1 MKVKKTMVVDA
12 HRIRRLQNP
21 VMPYAWGSRTAIAD
35 LTGRPV
41 PSPQPEAELWM
52 GAHPKAPSQV
62 ICNGHTV
69 SLRDWI
75 AQAPE
80 AILGEKV
87 TRRFGSQLPFLFKV
101 LAAAEPLSIQAHP
114 NIAQARTGYERE
126 NHAGISLDA
135 PHRNYRDDN
144 HKPEILCALT
154 EFWGL
159 NGFRA
164 MKDIHRQLERYCPD
178 TLAPFFEAL
187 DRTKPER
194 VLRHLFEYM
203 MALQGQT
210 KNNAISEA
218 IYQAMTVWPNDPISG
233 WVMKLNTAYPGDI
246 GILAPIILNL
256 VDLAPGQAM
265 YLPAGQLHAYLEG
278 VGIELMANS
287 DNVLRG
293 GLTPK
298 HIDREELMGVLHF
311 EASDPGI
318 MTAQSISSTEACFLT
333 SAEEFSLVKLAINAG
348 CRHEA
353 LPNRNIEILIVLN
366 GQATLEVVETGEAFP
381 LRRGDSLLI
390 PAAAAAYRIS
400 GRVEIYKATVP

>member
-1 MKVKKTMVVDA
+1 MTVKTTKAVEA
-12 HRIRRLQNP
+12 CRIRRLQNP

-62 ICNGHTV
+62 IYNGRTV

-80 AILGEKV
+80 AVLGENV
-87 TRRFGSQLPFLFKV
+87 IQRFGNQLPFLFKV

-114 NIAQARTGYERE
+114 NMAQARTGYERE
-126 NHAGISLDA
+126 NRAGIPLDA
-135 PHRNYRDDN
+135 PQRNYRDGN

-154 EFWGL
+154 EFWGV

-164 MKDIHRQLERYCPD
+164 INDLRRQLKRYCPD
-178 TLAPFFEAL
+178 TLALFFDEL
-187 DRTKPER
+187 DRTRPEKT
-194 VLRHLFEYM
+194 LRHLFARMLE
-203 MALQGQT
+203 LQGQT
-210 KNNAISEA
+210 KNNTIAEA
-218 IYQAMTVWPNDPISG
+218 LDRATTASPEDPISR
-233 WVMKLNTAYPGDI
+233 WVLKLSAAYPGDI

-256 VDLAPGQAM
+256 VELMPGQAM

-298 HIDREELMGVLHF
+298 HIDRDELMGVLCF
-311 EASDPGI
+311 QSSDPGVI
-318 MTAQSISSTEACFLT
+318 RAQPISPTEACFLT
-333 SAEEFSLVKLAINAG
+333 SAAEFSLAKLTITTG

-353 LPNRNIEILIVLN
+353 LPNRNIEILIVLD
-366 GQATLEVVETGEAFP
+366 GQATLEVVDTDEEFP
-381 LRRGDSLLI
+381 LHRGDSLMI
-390 PAAAAAYRIS
+390 PAAAPAYHIS
-400 GRVEIYKATVP
+400 GQAEIYKATVP

>member
-1 MKVKKTMVVDA
+1 MTVKTTLAVDA
-12 HRIRRLQNP
+12 RRIRRLQNP

-35 LTGRPV
+35 LTGRPA

-62 ICNGHTV
+62 ICNGRRV

-80 AILGEKV
+80 AILGETV
-87 TRRFGSQLPFLFKV
+87 VRRFGRQLPFLFKV

-114 NIAQARTGYERE
+114 NMAQARAGYERE
-126 NHAGISLDA
+126 NRAGIPLDA
-135 PHRNYRDDN
+135 PQRNYRDGS

-154 EFWGL
+154 EFWGV

-164 MKDIHRQLERYCPD
+164 IEDLRRQLSRYCPD
-178 TLAPFFEAL
+178 TLSPFFAARDHTRPEKAL
-187 DRTKPER
+187 RQ
-194 VLRHLFEYM
+194 LFGHM
-203 MALQGQT
+203 LTLQGQT
-210 KNNAISEA
+210 KTNIIAEA
-218 IYQAMTVWPNDPISG
+218 LDRSATAWPEDPISR
-233 WVMKLNTAYPGDI
+233 WVLKLSTAYPGDI

-256 VDLAPGQAM
+256 VALAPGQAM

-298 HIDREELMGVLHF
+298 HIDQDELMAVLCF
-311 EASDPGI
+311 QSSDPGV
-318 MTAQSISSTEACFLT
+318 MRAQPISPTEACFLT
-333 SAEEFSLVKLAINAG
+333 SAAEFSLVKLSITTG

-353 LPNRNIEILIVLN
+353 SPDRNIEILIVLA
-366 GQATLEVVETGEAFP
+366 GEATLAVVDSGEEIL

-400 GRVEIYKATVP
+400 GQAEIYKATVP

>member
-1 MKVKKTMVVDA
+1 MTVKTIAAVDA
-12 HRIRRLQNP
+12 HRIRRLQNS

-62 ICNGHTV
+62 ICDGHTV

-80 AILGEKV
+80 AILGENV
-87 TRRFGSQLPFLFKV
+87 IRRFGNQLPFLFKV

-114 NIAQARTGYERE
+114 NMAQARTGYERE
-126 NHAGISLDA
+126 NRAGIPLDA
-135 PHRNYRDDN
+135 PQRNYRDGN

-154 EFWGL
+154 EFWGV

-164 MKDIHRQLERYCPD
+164 IDDLRRQLKRYCPD
-178 TLAPFFEAL
+178 TLALFFDEL
-187 DRTKPER
+187 DRTRPEKT
-194 VLRHLFEYM
+194 LRHLFARMLE
-203 MALQGQT
+203 LQGQT
-210 KNNAISEA
+210 KKNTIAEA
-218 IYQAMTVWPNDPISG
+218 LDRAGTAWPEDPISR
-233 WVMKLNTAYPGDI
+233 WVLKLSKAYPGDI

-256 VDLAPGQAM
+256 VGLAPGQAM

-298 HIDREELMGVLHF
+298 HIDRDELMEVLCF
-311 EASDPGI
+311 QSSDPGV
-318 MTAQSISSTEACFLT
+318 MRAQPSSPTEACFLT
-333 SAEEFSLVKLAINAG
+333 SAAEFALVKLTINAG

-353 LPNRNIEILIVLN
+353 LPDRNIEILIVFD
-366 GQATLEVVETGEAFP
+366 GRATLEVVDTGEEFP
-381 LRRGDSLLI
+381 LHRGDSLLI

-400 GRVEIYKATVP
+400 GQAEIYKATVP

>member
-1 MKVKKTMVVDA
+1 MTVKKTMVVDA
-12 HRIRRLQNP
+12 QRIRRLQNP

-62 ICNGHTV
+62 ICNGRSV
-69 SLRDWI
+69 NLRDWI
-75 AQAPE
+75 AQAPA
-80 AILGEKV
+80 AILGENV
-87 TRRFGSQLPFLFKV
+87 IRRFGDRLPFLLKV

-114 NIAQARTGYERE
+114 NKAQARAGFERE
-126 NHAGISLDA
+126 NRAGIPLDA
-135 PHRNYRDDN
+135 PQRNYRDGN
-144 HKPEILCALT
+144 HKPEILCALN

-164 MKDIHRQLERYCPD
+164 IEDLRRQLSRYCPD
-178 TLAPFFEAL
+178 TLAPFFAAL
-187 DRTKPER
+187 DHTRPEK
-194 VLRHLFEYM
+194 VLRQLFENM
-203 MALQGQT
+203 LTLQGQT
-210 KNNAISEA
+210 KNKTIADALDRAATEW
-218 IYQAMTVWPNDPISG
+218 QEDPISR
-233 WVMKLNTAYPGDI
+233 WVLKLSTAYPGDI

-256 VDLAPGQAM
+256 VELAPGQAM

-298 HIDREELMGVLHF
+298 HIDRDELMGVLCF
-311 EASDPGI
+311 QSSDPGV
-318 MTAQSISSTEACFLT
+318 MTAEPISETEACFST
-333 SAEEFSLVKLAINAG
+333 SAAEFSLAKLTINAG

-353 LPNRNIEILIVLN
+353 LPSRNIEILIVLD
-366 GQATLEVVETGEAFP
+366 GRATLEVVDSDEKLP

-400 GRVEIYKATVP
+400 GQAEIYKATVP

>member
-1 MKVKKTMVVDA
+1 
-12 HRIRRLQNP
+12 
-21 VMPYAWGSRTAIAD
+21 MPYAWGSRTAIAD

-62 ICNGHTV
+62 ICNGRTV

-80 AILGEKV
+80 AVLGENAI
-87 TRRFGSQLPFLFKV
+87 RRFGNELPFLFKV

-114 NIAQARTGYERE
+114 NMAQARAGYERE
-126 NHAGISLDA
+126 NRAGIPLDA
-135 PHRNYRDDN
+135 PQRNYRDGS

-154 EFWGL
+154 EFWGV

-164 MKDIHRQLERYCPD
+164 IEDLRRQLSRYCPD
-178 TLAPFFEAL
+178 TLSPFFAAL
-187 DRTKPER
+187 DDTRPEK
-194 VLRHLFEYM
+194 VLRQLFGHM
-203 MALQGQT
+203 LTLQGQT
-210 KNNAISEA
+210 KTNIIAETLDRSA
-218 IYQAMTVWPNDPISG
+218 TAWPEDPISR
-233 WVMKLNTAYPGDI
+233 WVLKLSTAYPGDI
-246 GILAPIILNL
+246 GILAPIVLNL
-256 VDLAPGQAM
+256 VALAPGQAM

-298 HIDREELMGVLHF
+298 HIDRDELMEVLCF
-311 EASDPGI
+311 QSSDPGV
-318 MTAQSISSTEACFLT
+318 MRAQSISPTEACFLT
-333 SAEEFSLVKLAINAG
+333 SAAEFSLVKLTITTG

-353 LPNRNIEILIVLN
+353 SPNRNIEILIVLD
-366 GQATLEVVETGEAFP
+366 GRATLEVVDTGEEFR
-381 LRRGDSLLI
+381 LHRGDSLMI

-400 GRVEIYKATVP
+400 GQAEIYKATVP

>member
-1 MKVKKTMVVDA
+1 MTVKTTKAVEA
-12 HRIRRLQNP
+12 CRIRRLQNP

-35 LTGRPV
+35 LTGRPA

-62 ICNGHTV
+62 ICNGRTV

-80 AILGEKV
+80 AVLGENV
-87 TRRFGSQLPFLFKV
+87 MRRFGNELPFLFKV

-114 NIAQARTGYERE
+114 NMAQARTGYERE
-126 NHAGISLDA
+126 NRAGIPLDA
-135 PHRNYRDDN
+135 PQRNYRDGN

-154 EFWGL
+154 EFWGV

-164 MKDIHRQLERYCPD
+164 IDDLHRQLKRYCPD
-178 TLAPFFEAL
+178 TLALFFDEL
-187 DRTKPER
+187 DRTRPEKT
-194 VLRHLFEYM
+194 LRHLFARMLE
-203 MALQGQT
+203 LQGQT
-210 KNNAISEA
+210 KNNTIAEA
-218 IYQAMTVWPNDPISG
+218 LDRAATAWPEDPISG
-233 WVMKLNTAYPGDI
+233 WVLKLSAAYPGDI

-256 VDLAPGQAM
+256 VELMPGQAM

-298 HIDREELMGVLHF
+298 HIDRDELLAVLCF
-311 EASDPGI
+311 QSSDPGV
-318 MTAQSISSTEACFLT
+318 MRAQPISPTEACFLT
-333 SAEEFSLVKLAINAG
+333 SAAEFSLAKLTITTG

-353 LPNRNIEILIVLN
+353 LPKRNIEILIVLD
-366 GQATLEVVETGEAFP
+366 GRATLEVVDTGEEFP
-381 LRRGDSLLI
+381 LHRGDSLLI

-400 GRVEIYKATVP
+400 GQAEIYKATVP

>member
-1 MKVKKTMVVDA
+1 MTVKTTITVDA
-12 HRIRRLQNP
+12 HRIKRLQNP
-21 VMPYAWGSRTAIAD
+21 VMPYAWGSRTAIAE
-35 LTGRPV
+35 LTGRSV

-75 AQAPE
+75 AQAPA
-80 AILGEKV
+80 AILGENV
-87 TRRFGSQLPFLFKV
+87 IRRFGNRLPFLFKV

-114 NIAQARTGYERE
+114 NMAQARAGYERE
-126 NHAGISLDA
+126 NRAGIPLDA
-135 PHRNYRDDN
+135 PHRNYRDGN

-154 EFWGL
+154 EFWGV

-164 MKDIHRQLERYCPD
+164 IEDLRRQLSRYCPD
-178 TLAPFFEAL
+178 TLSPFFAAL
-187 DRTKPER
+187 DHTGPEN
-194 VLRHLFEYM
+194 VLRQLFGDM
-203 MALQGQT
+203 LTLQGQT
-210 KNNAISEA
+210 KTDIITEA
-218 IYQAMTVWPNDPISG
+218 LDRAATAWPEDPISR
-233 WVMKLNTAYPGDI
+233 WVLKLSTAYPGDI

-256 VDLAPGQAM
+256 VGLMPGEAM

-298 HIDREELMGVLHF
+298 HIDRDELMGVLCF
-311 EASDPGI
+311 QSSDPGV
-318 MTAQSISSTEACFLT
+318 MRAQPISPTETCYLT
-333 SAEEFSLVKLAINAG
+333 SAAEFSLVKLTINAG
-348 CRHEA
+348 CRHAA
-353 LPNRNIEILIVLN
+353 LTNRNIEILIVLD
-366 GQATLEVVETGEAFP
+366 GQATLEDVDTGEKFP

-400 GRVEIYKATVP
+400 GQAEIYKATVP

>member
-1 MKVKKTMVVDA
+1 MTVKKTMVVDA
-12 HRIRRLQNP
+12 QRVRRLQNP

-62 ICNGHTV
+62 ICNGCSV
-69 SLRDWI
+69 NLRDWI
-75 AQAPE
+75 AQAPA
-80 AILGEKV
+80 AILGENV
-87 TRRFGSQLPFLFKV
+87 IRRFGNQLPFLFKV

-114 NIAQARTGYERE
+114 NMAQARAGYERE
-126 NHAGISLDA
+126 NRAGIPLDA
-135 PHRNYRDDN
+135 PQRNYRDGN

-164 MKDIHRQLERYCPD
+164 IEDLRRQLSRYCPD
-178 TLAPFFEAL
+178 TLSPFFAAL
-187 DRTKPER
+187 DHTRPEK
-194 VLRHLFEYM
+194 VLRQLFENM
-203 MALQGQT
+203 LTLQGQT
-210 KNNAISEA
+210 KNKIIADALDRAATE
-218 IYQAMTVWPNDPISG
+218 WPEDPISR
-233 WVMKLNTAYPGDI
+233 WVLKLSTAYPGDI

-256 VDLAPGQAM
+256 VELVPGQAM

-298 HIDREELMGVLHF
+298 HIDRDELMGVLCF
-311 EASDPGI
+311 QSSDPGV
-318 MTAQSISSTEACFLT
+318 MTAQPISETEACFST
-333 SAEEFSLVKLAINAG
+333 SAAEFSLAKLTINAG

-353 LPNRNIEILIVLN
+353 TPDRNIEILIVLD
-366 GQATLEVVETGEAFP
+366 GRATLEVVDSDEKLP

-400 GRVEIYKATVP
+400 GQAEIYKATVP